1 MNLRTTLL
9 LTCLLAAS
17 AAEADIRIYDIDSLY
32 RQEVQNALYRVL
44 RREYPG
50 KPFYGTVEMLPTGQ
64 LLVEAPPEGH
74 VQIEAILAAIR
85 ARIQVPAPK
94 MMLRYWVLSGVPG
107 RPDNTTGNI
116 RMLARVLSE
125 LEDIHGELGF
135 EVVDTVTLTSQSG
148 GVAEMDGEHLEIVQR
163 AYSDGQ
169 IMNAEI
175 ELEFERDSIDY
186 LVRAEFTI
194 APHEFVVL
202 GESSADIDETRGMV
216 FYVVYWAG
224 P

>member
-1 MNLRTTLL
+1 
-9 LTCLLAAS
+9 
-17 AAEADIRIYDIDSLY
+17 
-32 RQEVQNALYRVL
+32 
-44 RREYPG
+44 
-50 KPFYGTVEMLPTGQ
+50 
-64 LLVEAPPEGH
+64 
-74 VQIEAILAAIR
+74 
-85 ARIQVPAPK
+85 
-94 MMLRYWVLSGVPG
+94 
-107 RPDNTTGNI
+107 
-116 RMLARVLSE
+116 
-125 LEDIHGELGF
+125 
-135 EVVDTVTLTSQSG
+135 
-148 GVAEMDGEHLEIVQR
+148 MDGEHLEIVQR